1 MPTTIKISASQAKGF
16 DKDTRGRES
25 RNRRAIRFGKYSAP
39 GTGGPGRLHESSLRE
54 VVSRVFDKVAP
65 QQGTRTGVKKATPII
80 VNGRP
85 SEFKLFVR
93 MPTLVKPGAG
103 KVTFFSH
110 QTADLSGLE
119 TVRDLQKWL
128 RIQRGIHSTSDSVSV
143 VEPTDG
149 TVPAIQEQDDFY
161 TVLRKLE
168 QAHLTTVANRIRYL
182 QDEIDEEEGEEQVNV
197 ESLRRFTD
205 FILMNQPAG
214 SPSTWIDHRGF
225 LGLEWRIP
233 DPARTGR
240 IPDVNIEY
248 WGKGDAILAMVFLP
262 TGLIRFSGTSGPVGQ
277 GIERLKVS
285 GTYPPSGV
293 MEAVQP
299 FLSRVES

>member
-1 MPTTIKISASQAKGF
+1 MLKTAKIPVIQSEVF
-16 DKDTRGRES
+16 DRNARGGRS
-25 RNRRAIRFGKYSAP
+25 RNRRAMRSRKHSALVFGDPS
-39 GTGGPGRLHESSLRE
+39 GFRGSSLRE
-54 VVSRVFDKVAP
+54 MVSGVFGNVAV
-65 QQGTRTGVKKATPII
+65 QQGNRTGVKKATPII
-80 VNGRP
+80 AYGRP
-85 SEFKLFVR
+85 SEFRLHGHMR
-93 MPTLVKPGAG
+93 TLVKPIAG
-103 KVTFFSH
+103 KGTPFSR
-110 QTADLSGLE
+110 QPKYPSEPE
-119 TVRDLQKWL
+119 TVGE
-128 RIQRGIHSTSDSVSV
+128 RGSHSTSETAGDSAPL

-149 TVPAIQEQDDFY
+149 TVPAVQEQDDFD

-182 QDEIDEEEGEEQVNV
+182 QDEIDEEEGEEPVNG

-205 FILMNQPAG
+205 FVLMDQPAG

-233 DPARTGR
+233 DPARTDR
-240 IPDVNIEY
+240 ISDANTEY
-248 WGKGDAILAMVFLP
+248 WGKGDGILAMVFLP

-299 FLSRVES
+299 FLSRVESQW